1 MNKKIPFHLGII
13 MDGNRR
19 WAREKGLPVLEGHR
33 RGAKR
38 LKEIGGITLEKG
50 IKVLT
55 VFAFSTE
62 NWKRS
67 KMETNYLMQI
77 LKQFLNVE
85 NVKELNQKGVRLN
98 IIGEKERL
106 PAKLQKRIEEVEKI
120 TSTNKKGILNLAV
133 SYGGRSEI
141 IQAIKKIIREKVSPD
156 KIDEDLINENLWTKG
171 LPYPDL
177 IIRTSGIKRLSNFL
191 TWQTAYSELY
201 FTEKYW
207 PDFTEKELDK
217 ALTDFSLRQRR
228 FGK

>member
-77 LKQFLNVE
+77 LKQFLNAE

-217 ALTDFSLRQRR
+217 ALADFSLRQRR

>member
-85 NVKELNQKGVRLN
+85 NVKELNQKGVKLN

-141 IQAIKKIIREKVSPD
+141 IQAIKEIVSKKISPD
-156 KIDEDLINENLWTKG
+156 KIDEDLMNENLWTKG

-217 ALTDFSLRQRR
+217 ALADFSLRQRR

>member
-217 ALTDFSLRQRR
+217 ALADFSLRQRR

>member
-77 LKQFLNVE
+77 LKQFLNAE

>member
-1 MNKKIPFHLGII
+1 MNKKVPFHLGII

-19 WAREKGLPVLEGHR
+19 WAKEKKLPVLEGHR

-38 LKEIGGITLEKG
+38 LEEIGGMTLKKG
-50 IKVLT
+50 IKILT
-55 VFAFSTE
+55 VYAFSTE

-67 KMETNYLMQI
+67 KTETNYLMQL
-77 LKQFLNVE
+77 LKQFLNAK
-85 NVKELNQKGVRLN
+85 NVKELNQKGVKLN
-98 IIGEKERL
+98 IIGEREKL
-106 PAKLQKRIEEVEKI
+106 STKLQKRIEEVEKI
-120 TSTNKKGILNLAV
+120 TSNNTQGVLNLAV
-133 SYGGRSEI
+133 SYGGRPEI
-141 IQAIKKIIREKVSPD
+141 IQAIKKIIRKKISPD

-201 FTEKYW
+201 FTKKYW
-207 PDFTEKELDK
+207 PDFTEQELDK
-217 ALTDFSLRQRR
+217 ALANFSLRQRR